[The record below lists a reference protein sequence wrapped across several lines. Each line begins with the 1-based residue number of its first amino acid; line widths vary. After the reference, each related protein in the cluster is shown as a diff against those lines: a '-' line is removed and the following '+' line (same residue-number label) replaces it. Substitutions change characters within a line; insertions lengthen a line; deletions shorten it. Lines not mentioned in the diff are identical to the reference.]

1 VDQSDNIA
9 DPSDGGRLPVLN
21 ARAWRMLLHASLIED
36 ELHVFEP
43 WIRKGSRVP
52 TMEESLSAAGSLLE
66 RGLCRSGSGAAWIQI
81 TAEGRAFVDLQRERY
96 LAMYPHVLAER
107 SDGAATE

>member
-1 VDQSDNIA
+1 MDQSDNIA

-52 TMEESLSAAGSLLE
+52 TMEESLSAAASLLE

-81 TAEGRAFVDLQRERY
+81 TAEGRAFVNSQRERY
-96 LAMYPHVLAER
+96 LALYPYVLPDRADR
-107 SDGAATE
+107 AATE